1 MKKLYTVFF
10 ALVFS
15 VASYSQ
21 FSTDLETL
29 NSSKK
34 INYSEF
40 SQQTPDLNP
49 QNSSSLIN
57 LNLIW
62 ESDFSDPS
70 DWVLDNSGQNPPNYG
85 WSIDAISHGWWSNN
99 GITSTS

>member
-1 MKKLYTVFF
+1 M
-10 ALVFS
+10 FS

-21 FSTDLETL
+21 FSTDLELL
-29 NSSKK
+29 NNSKK

-57 LNLIW
+57 SNLIW
-62 ESDFSDPS
+62 ESDFFSDPS
-70 DWVLDNSGQNPPNYG
+70 DWVLDNSGQTLLTMDG
-85 WSIDAISHGWWSNN
+85 LLMQ
-99 GITSTS
+99 